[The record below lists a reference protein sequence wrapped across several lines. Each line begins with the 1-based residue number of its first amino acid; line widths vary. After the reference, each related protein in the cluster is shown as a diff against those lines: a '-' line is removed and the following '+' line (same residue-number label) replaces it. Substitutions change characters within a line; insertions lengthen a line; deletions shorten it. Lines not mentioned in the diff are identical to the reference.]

1 MLDQQ
6 GTPIN
11 SLAAG
16 DIDTKT
22 SSQSGA
28 PIQQAVAISSQS
40 GSSAQLPDQ
49 LAEMVEGTDVDGS
62 QVGTLSREVTETL
75 LQMSNQISEEEE
87 VVVSTK
93 L

>member
-6 GTPIN
+6 GTPII
-11 SLAAG
+11 SLASG

-28 PIQQAVAISSQS
+28 PIQQAVAISSQP
-40 GSSAQLPDQ
+40 GSSAQLPDRS
-49 LAEMVEGTDVDGS
+49 AETTEGSDVDGS

-75 LQMSNQISEEEE
+75 LQMSNQISEEE
-87 VVVSTK
+87 VIVSTK